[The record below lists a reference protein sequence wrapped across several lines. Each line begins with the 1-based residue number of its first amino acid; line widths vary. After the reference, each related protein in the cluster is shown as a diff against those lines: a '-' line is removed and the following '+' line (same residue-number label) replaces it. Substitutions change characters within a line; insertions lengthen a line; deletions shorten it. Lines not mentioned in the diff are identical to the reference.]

1 MKGRDSMKY
10 LYKITVVIDDDKVLR
25 FQQHDLNAIYQTVRD
40 AFKDCNFKEVSDT
53 DKELVFVI
61 EEGKDSFSEVGI
73 VANSL
78 YDSWLAKYLKKWNG
92 MMQAITVQ
100 KIFSKKSKISIPNMV
115 NNHGR

>member
-61 EEGKDSFSEVGI
+61 KEGKDSFSEVGMWMERKNASSFSMP
-73 VANSL
+73 VRMTVSMSSDGVTSMTLTAN
-78 YDSWLAKYLKKWNG
+78 
-92 MMQAITVQ
+92 
-100 KIFSKKSKISIPNMV
+100 
-115 NNHGR
+115 R

>member
-10 LYKITVVIDDDKVLR
+10 LYKITVGIDDDKVLR

-78 YDSWLAKYLKKWNG
+78 YDSWLAKYLKKMEWYDASDNSTEDILKEIKDFDTQYG
-92 MMQAITVQ
+92 
-100 KIFSKKSKISIPNMV
+100 K
-115 NNHGR
+115 

>member
-40 AFKDCNFKEVSDT
+40 AFKDCNF
-53 DKELVFVI
+53 VI

-78 YDSWLAKYLKKWNG
+78 YDSWLAKYLKKMEWYDASDNSTEDILKEIKDFDTQYG
-92 MMQAITVQ
+92 
-100 KIFSKKSKISIPNMV
+100 K
-115 NNHGR
+115 